1 MFQFLSPS
9 VKDGKNRAVTETLAD
24 GTFLSKTVTDGF
36 DQTVVETTPS
46 MTGSIYNRKQYN
58 AKGQLIKEKKDNG
71 YNATKMAATLFEYDA
86 FGNVVRQ
93 TLALA
98 ESPTPQ
104 NSPTTEFT
112 YGPECT
118 EDGIFTTNVTR
129 SYTASG
135 GIIVQIG
142 GYEYSGEDAFEF
154 VVCFSF
160 LWGSL

>member
-1 MFQFLSPS
+1 MVDQFCYDESDVPLSTFNTIPEGAVMCVAQSQASASGFIYSRS
-9 VKDGKNRAVTETLAD
+9 V
-24 GTFLSKTVTDGF
+24 F
-36 DQTVVETTPS
+36 
-46 MTGSIYNRKQYN
+46 N
-58 AKGQLIKEKKDNG
+58 AKGQLVQQYRDTGWNTPPT
-71 YNATKMAATLFEYDA
+71 APTLFEYDA

-160 LWGSL
+160 L